1 MTPTY
6 NFLAKEI
13 KNAVDGIGT
22 NEETIIEIMCTASN
36 SEINNIK
43 MAYHKCMLNLIC
55 IQIFI
60 ISFGLTIVLV
70 FGKDLEKELMGE
82 TSGSFR
88 RLLVSLSQVCYL

>member
-43 MAYHKCMLNLIC
+43 MAYQKRMLNLIC

-60 ISFGLTIVLV
+60 NNFGLTIVL
-70 FGKDLEKELMGE
+70 F
-82 TSGSFR
+82 
-88 RLLVSLSQVCYL
+88 

>member
-43 MAYHKCMLNLIC
+43 MAYQKRMLNLIC
-55 IQIFI
+55 IHINI
-60 ISFGLTIVLV
+60 
-70 FGKDLEKELMGE
+70 
-82 TSGSFR
+82 
-88 RLLVSLSQVCYL
+88 Y